1 MFWTTWHRPL
11 SANVTPIL
19 VNSWSIVM
27 GMIGVGWLGIH
38 FGLYSLGDGVTSSLI
53 SGVSGWAGLVSGIAK
68 RFATTAEEKAKN
80 TEFLPNVHLA
90 ITLTT
95 ITFVAL
101 VGMAVYAIAL
111 GQSALDD
118 TILSALLGLGFA
130 LAGSHL
136 SVAMDFAPEPKKE
149 E

>member
-1 MFWTTWHRPL
+1 MFWTKWHRPL

-19 VNSWSIVM
+19 VNSWSMVM

-38 FGLYSLGDGVTSSLI
+38 FGQYSLGDGVTSSLI
-53 SGVSGWAGLVSGIAK
+53 SGVSGWSGLVIGIAK
-68 RFATTAEEKAKN
+68 RFATTAEENAKN

-90 ITLTT
+90 ITLTS
-95 ITFVAL
+95 ITFAAL
-101 VGMAVYAIAL
+101 MGMAVYAIAL

-118 TILSALLGLGFA
+118 TILSALMGVGFA
-130 LAGSHL
+130 MTGGYMG
-136 SVAMDFAPEPKKE
+136 VAMDFAPEPKKE